1 MHQVLKTL
9 GQDKI

>member
-1 MHQVLKTL
+1 VDSREL